1 MNPLMKTLFDLLD
14 GPYTSEAE
22 RRAIR
27 ETQDAVQAVKGRL
40 TFEEFE
46 GFWKAAMSIE
56 DAGYLDSF
64 TLGFRLGVQLTLEG
78 LRPICPEH

>member
-1 MNPLMKTLFDLLD
+1 MNPLLGTIFDLLD
-14 GPYTSEAE
+14 GPHTSEAE
-22 RRAIR
+22 RQAIR
-27 ETQDAVQAVKGRL
+27 ETRDAVQAVKSRL

-46 GFWKAAMSIE
+46 GLWKAAMSIE

-64 TLGFRLGVQLTLEG
+64 TLGFRLGVQLTIEG